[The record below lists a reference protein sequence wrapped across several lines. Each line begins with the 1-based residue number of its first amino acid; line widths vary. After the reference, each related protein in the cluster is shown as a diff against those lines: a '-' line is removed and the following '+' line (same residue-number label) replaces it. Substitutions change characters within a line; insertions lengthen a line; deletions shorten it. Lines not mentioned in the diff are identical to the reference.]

1 VADAA
6 KAVLDAFDQPY
17 IDPAKPAVIS
27 DTGEVVTYAE
37 FADRARRVA
46 GLLRSLGLKAGDAVA
61 LVAENSPFYLEVLWG
76 TKLAGLY
83 IVAIS
88 TNLGPDEVAYILKD
102 SAPDA
107 FIASTRV
114 AVFDKLTEAHVA
126 GVDKRYVYG
135 GPADGWQ
142 DIEPALANA
151 PLYEIDT
158 DLEGDLLQYSSGT
171 TGRPKGIKRAL
182 RPRPES
188 KGQDTVSFL
197 LGLIGADT
205 DSVYL
210 TPAPLYHSAP
220 HMWTAGVLRAGG
232 TVVLMTKFDAER
244 SLALIDRHKVTHGQF
259 VPTMF
264 VRMLKLPE
272 EVRAKYDVSSLK
284 GVVHAA
290 APCPIEIKRSM
301 IDWWGPIVSEYWSS
315 SEGAGFAYIGAQ
327 DWLEHP
333 GSVGKPMLGGLH
345 ICDAEGNELPT
356 GQDGI
361 IWSEMAA
368 FKYLNDPGKDAETT
382 HQQGWR
388 TVGDIGHFDAD
399 GYLYLT
405 DRASF
410 MIISGGVN
418 IYPQESENVLIEHPL
433 VMDAAVFGVP
443 DPDRGEVPIGVVQ
456 LVEGSTGTPELA
468 DELIAWCQQHIAK
481 YKCPWRI
488 EFADKLPRTDMG
500 KLMKRELR
508 NQYAAS

>member
-1 VADAA
+1 VSDA
-6 KAVLDAFDQPY
+6 VRDAFDQPH

-37 FADRARRVA
+37 FAERARRMA
-46 GLLRSLGLKAGDAVA
+46 GLLRSLGLEAGDAVA

-83 IVAIS
+83 LVAIS

-102 SAPDA
+102 SRANA
-107 FIASTRV
+107 FIASTKV
-114 AVFDKLTEAHVA
+114 AVFDNLAEEHLA
-126 GVDKRYVYG
+126 GIDCRYVYG
-135 GPADGWQ
+135 GAVEGWQ
-142 DIEPALANA
+142 DIEKALADA

-188 KGQDTVSFL
+188 REKDTVTFL
-197 LGLIGADT
+197 LSLIGAGT
-205 DSVYL
+205 HSIYL

-220 HMWTAGVLRAGG
+220 NMWTAAILRNGG

-244 SLALIDRHKVTHGQF
+244 CLALIDEHKVTGGQF

-272 EVRAKYDVSSLK
+272 EVRAKYDVSSLT

-290 APCPIEIKRSM
+290 APCPIEIKRAM

-315 SEGAGFAYIGAQ
+315 SEGAGFAYISAQ
-327 DWLEHP
+327 DWLAHP
-333 GSVGKPMLGGLH
+333 GSVGKPLLGNLH
-345 ICDAEGNELPT
+345 IGDDHGNELPV
-356 GQDGI
+356 GEDGI

-368 FKYLNDPGKDAETT
+368 YEYLNDPGKDAETT
-382 HQQGWR
+382 SKQGWR
-388 TVGDIGHFDAD
+388 TVGDIGHFDED

-405 DRASF
+405 DRSSF

-433 VMDAAVFGVP
+433 VMDAAVFGIP
-443 DPDRGEVPIGVVQ
+443 DADRGEVPFGVVQ
-456 LVEGSTGTPELA
+456 LVEGIAPSSELA

-488 EFADKLPRTDMG
+488 EFAERLPRTDMG

-508 NQYAAS
+508 TQYATL